1 MAVSDVVVTPDDVL
15 RMAQERSGL
24 TDLDSDSWR
33 PGLQILLEE
42 LHNSPVVT
50 EAGRAYVIG
59 EYVRVLATRLQVHEW
74 VQRHPDVREQ
84 TIERPLVILGMP
96 RTGTTV
102 ISYLLAEDPSHRS
115 LLHWECAHP
124 VPPASAETLK
134 TDPRCLAMLEDQKKT
149 LQLFDGANIAIP
161 HWEDADGPTEDI
173 GVHAADFKAL
183 SWEAFQP
190 TARYSEWLISQ
201 ADMSSAYDYWKLVLQ
216 VLQST
221 APGVW
226 SLKMPSHAVH
236 IDTLLKTFPDVRMIW
251 AHRDPYK
258 ATGSLCNLLSLPQQ
272 MIVQPENVDRHAIGR
287 RAVYQMRAHVTNA
300 LRARDRVG
308 DHRFFHMHYADML
321 RDPLSV
327 MRNVYEWAGDV
338 LSPEVEQ
345 CMKDWI
351 AEHPQDR
358 YGTNKYALDQYG
370 LSVDQL
376 RPVFSEYLAAF
387 DIEVE
392 GPA

>member
-1 MAVSDVVVTPDDVL
+1 
-15 RMAQERSGL
+15 
-24 TDLDSDSWR
+24 
-33 PGLQILLEE
+33 
-42 LHNSPVVT
+42 
-50 EAGRAYVIG
+50 
-59 EYVRVLATRLQVHEW
+59 
-74 VQRHPDVREQ
+74 
-84 TIERPLVILGMP
+84 
-96 RTGTTV
+96 
-102 ISYLLAEDPSHRS
+102 
-115 LLHWECAHP
+115 
-124 VPPASAETLK
+124 
-134 TDPRCLAMLEDQKKT
+134 
-149 LQLFDGANIAIP
+149 
-161 HWEDADGPTEDI
+161 
-173 GVHAADFKAL
+173 
-183 SWEAFQP
+183 
-190 TARYSEWLISQ
+190 
-201 ADMSSAYDYWKLVLQ
+201 
-216 VLQST
+216 
-221 APGVW
+221 
-226 SLKMPSHAVH
+226 MPSHAVH

>member
-1 MAVSDVVVTPDDVL
+1 MVVSHAVVTPDDVL
-15 RMAQERSGL
+15 RMAQKRSGL

-33 PGLQILLEE
+33 PGLHILLEE

-50 EAGRAYVIG
+50 EAGRAHVIS
-59 EYVRVLATRLQVHEW
+59 EYVRVLATRLQVYEW
-74 VQRHPDVREQ
+74 VRRHPDVREQ

-102 ISYLLAEDPSHRS
+102 ISYLLAEDPGRRS

-134 TDPRCLAMLEDQKKT
+134 TDPRCLAMLEDQKKL
-149 LQLFDGANIAIP
+149 LQLVDDAKIAIP

-173 GVHAADFKAL
+173 FVHAADFKAL
-183 SWEAFQP
+183 SWESFQP
-190 TARYSEWLISQ
+190 TARYSEWLINQ

-226 SLKMPSHAVH
+226 SLKMPSHAIH

-272 MIVQPENVDRHAIGR
+272 MIVKPENVDRHAIGR
-287 RAVYQMRAHVTNA
+287 RAVNQMRAHVTNA

-308 DHRFFHMHYADML
+308 DHRFFAMHYADML
-321 RDPLSV
+321 RDPLGV
-327 MRNVYEWAGDV
+327 MRNLYEWAGDE
-338 LSPEVEQ
+338 LSPETERS
-345 CMKDWI
+345 MKVWI
-351 AEHPQDR
+351 AKHPQDR
-358 YGTNKYALDQYG
+358 YGTNKYSLDQYG

-387 DIEVE
+387 DIELE